1 MHVPTRIEF
10 TPALDPWPI
19 VDAWATESGFKLQP
33 PDGQPGRLYQKGI
46 GFLVAPMMLRIDQQ
60 ASGGLRLDAWIR
72 VGLFVRAC
80 GLFLIPA
87 LMGVQSGGFK
97 LALPRK
103 IAREAVN
110 KLLARIGGPA
120 IG

>member
-1 MHVPTRIEF
+1 MTAPTRVEF
-10 TPALDPWPI
+10 RAAADIWPV
-19 VDAWATESGFKLQP
+19 VDTWTAENAYKLQP
-33 PDGQPGRLYQKGI
+33 ADGQPGRLYQKGT

-60 ASGGLRLDAWIR
+60 ADGQVRLDAWIR
-72 VGLFVRAC
+72 VGTFVRATTF
-80 GLFLIPA
+80 FLVPA
-87 LMGVQSGGFK
+87 LMGIQSGGFK

-110 KLLARIGGPA
+110 QLLARLGQPA